1 MNICITTGVFP
12 SAWKVARITPLHKT
26 GEKSDKNN
34 YRPISVLPI
43 LSKVFEGHIYDST
56 YSFFN
61 DNNVLYQFQSGFRRH
76 HSTETTLINIYD
88 RLINNINNNSINGI
102 IFADFKKA
110 FDLVDHKAL
119 ISKLHIYG
127 FEDISLKLVTSYLTS
142 RKQCTSL
149 NSQLS
154 SSQLLT
160 HGVPQGSILAPLLF
174 LIFINDLP
182 ESILYPAIADIFAD
196 DTTISNSSSWQ
207 DVESLHN
214 DLITNTRNLEH
225 WTENNRLLLNT
236 GKTKTMLFTGKRL
249 KGKLSPDDQT
259 LNIAT
264 KTGEY
269 LQQVRSYKLLGVI
282 LDEELHFNEH
292 IDMVCKKLSKG
303 IGLLRSI
310 RHCLPLKELIQ
321 FYNAIIK
328 PIFTYGGLIWSST
341 SKENLRIECSN
352 SKREQRE

>member
-1 MNICITTGVFP
+1 MT
-12 SAWKVARITPLHKT
+12 
-26 GEKSDKNN
+26 
-34 YRPISVLPI
+34 
-43 LSKVFEGHIYDST
+43 
-56 YSFFN
+56 
-61 DNNVLYQFQSGFRRH
+61 LY
-76 HSTETTLINIYD
+76 
-88 RLINNINNNSINGI
+88 
-102 IFADFKKA
+102 
-110 FDLVDHKAL
+110 L
-119 ISKLHIYG
+119 ISH
-127 FEDISLKLVTSYLTS
+127 
-142 RKQCTSL
+142 KQCTSL

-182 ESILYPAIADIFAD
+182 ESILHPAIADIFAD
-196 DTTISNSSSWQ
+196 TTISTSSSWQ

-236 GKTKTMLFTGKRL
+236 GKTKTMLITGKRL

-282 LDEELHFNEH
+282 LDEELNFNEH
-292 IDMVCKKLSKG
+292 IDMVCKKLSKR
-303 IGLLRSI
+303 IGLFVLYVTAY
-310 RHCLPLKELIQ
+310 H
-321 FYNAIIK
+321 
-328 PIFTYGGLIWSST
+328 
-341 SKENLRIECSN
+341 
-352 SKREQRE
+352 

>member
-1 MNICITTGVFP
+1 
-12 SAWKVARITPLHKT
+12 
-26 GEKSDKNN
+26 
-34 YRPISVLPI
+34 
-43 LSKVFEGHIYDST
+43 
-56 YSFFN
+56 
-61 DNNVLYQFQSGFRRH
+61 
-76 HSTETTLINIYD
+76 
-88 RLINNINNNSINGI
+88 
-102 IFADFKKA
+102 
-110 FDLVDHKAL
+110 
-119 ISKLHIYG
+119 
-127 FEDISLKLVTSYLTS
+127 
-142 RKQCTSL
+142 
-149 NSQLS
+149 
-154 SSQLLT
+154 LLT

-182 ESILYPAIADIFAD
+182 ESILYPAIADIFAS
-196 DTTISNSSSWQ
+196 DTTISNSSSSQ

-225 WTENNRLLLNT
+225 RTENNRLLLNT
-236 GKTKTMLFTGKRL
+236 GKTKTMLITGKRL

-282 LDEELHFNEH
+282 LNEELNFNEH
-292 IDMVCKKLSKG
+292 IDMVCKKLSKR

-310 RHCLPLKELIQ
+310 RHCLPLKERIQ

-341 SKENLRIECSN
+341 SKENLRRVFKLQKRAARVILGTRIREERTVTLFNKLNWLAFDDELKLNTCCLIFKIMNGLAPDYLVKNFSRVSDISTRRSSRYGNVTLVCPKYNRETEGGKSFAVSATKLWNSIPATIRLSSN
-352 SKREQRE
+352 IKTFKKSYRSFLIQQYSGLDHFNLS